1 MPKLAELFRQLNQQD
16 AVFVDG
22 TVGVVLPAVRCP
34 DKAQVRVSS
43 LVQVW
48 QRSAAVELIMKT
60 ATSYFLNIAEEI
72 GPQIIVMLL
81 ARV

>member
-1 MPKLAELFRQLNQQD
+1 MPKLAELFRQLKQKD

-22 TVGVVLPAVRCP
+22 TVGAVLPAVRCP

-48 QRSAAVELIMKT
+48 QRSAAMELKT